1 MMKLN
6 KQEKDNLICVGSIG
20 KARGLKGEFFLNSFC
35 SPKENIL
42 NYSNFII
49 ENNEVSEF
57 KIKYVKKANTKFIS
71 KINNI
76 DDIENIKNLTNL
88 KIFIKKEDL
97 PKLTSGEVYWHELI
111 NMKVIDRDSD
121 DILGI
126 VKDLKN
132 FGANDCLEVFS
143 TDESIDN
150 KNRLIPYVKDK
161 IIHSIDSD
169 KFIIYVNWNKD
180 F

>member
-6 KQEKDNLICVGSIG
+6 KQDKDNLICVGSIG
-20 KARGLKGEFFLNSFC
+20 KTRGLKGEFFLNSFC

-42 NYSNFII
+42 NYSNLII
-49 ENNEVSEF
+49 ENNEVSKL
-57 KIKYVKKANTKFIS
+57 KIQYVKKVNTKFIS

-97 PKLTSGEVYWHELI
+97 PQLTSGEVYWHELI

-161 IIHSIDSD
+161 IIYSIDSN
-169 KFIIYVNWNKD
+169 KFIIYVNWHKE

>member
-71 KINNI
+71 KINKSLDHWIKITTNVI
-76 DDIENIKNLTNL
+76 LNYLPCVASMHSMRENDSLNVKRLMSFVSSN
-88 KIFIKKEDL
+88 
-97 PKLTSGEVYWHELI
+97 ELLLRKGHF
-111 NMKVIDRDSD
+111 NMFR
-121 DILGI
+121 
-126 VKDLKN
+126 
-132 FGANDCLEVFS
+132 
-143 TDESIDN
+143 
-150 KNRLIPYVKDK
+150 
-161 IIHSIDSD
+161 
-169 KFIIYVNWNKD
+169 
-180 F
+180 

>member
-57 KIKYVKKANTKFIS
+57 KIKYVKKANTKF
-71 KINNI
+71 
-76 DDIENIKNLTNL
+76 
-88 KIFIKKEDL
+88 
-97 PKLTSGEVYWHELI
+97 
-111 NMKVIDRDSD
+111 
-121 DILGI
+121 
-126 VKDLKN
+126 
-132 FGANDCLEVFS
+132 C
-143 TDESIDN
+143 
-150 KNRLIPYVKDK
+150 
-161 IIHSIDSD
+161 
-169 KFIIYVNWNKD
+169 
-180 F
+180 